1 MKKYSYYNLLLL
13 CWLLVF
19 ILTPV
24 RSIAMKIE
32 GRITSENGEGLA
44 FATIHQKNTTHGTTS
59 NALGYY
65 SLELLGDTAT
75 VVYQYVGYQK
85 VEKTVTGQ
93 NPPQNMSVLTLDI
106 QMVPEV
112 VKLEAVVIKP
122 GLEDPAYAII
132 RMAIANRKKH
142 LLETHDYHCEVYI
155 KGMQRL
161 DQVPEKIFGIPVA
174 VDTGIV
180 YLSESVSQLSFEQP
194 DKIKERVISSKVSGD
209 NRAFSFNQASDI
221 LINFYENLIY
231 SEGLSERSFV
241 SPIAANAMLFYDYE
255 LLGTTVDNHRTLYKI
270 RVIPRRDHD
279 PAFSGH
285 IYIIEDSW
293 RLHSLNLLL
302 TKGHQIE
309 FVDSLSVRQVLAPVT
324 GDGDEVW
331 MLLTQQFDFLLN
343 AFGFKGH
350 GYFVGVYRDYI
361 VNQGFEKKYFNNEIV
376 RVEPKS
382 NQKDS
387 NYWEITRPVPLTLDE
402 IYDYRLK
409 DSLQLVKESKPYQD
423 SLDRKS
429 NKITPINIFVTGK
442 TIHNNY
448 HKRSWNL
455 PPLTQMLQYNT
466 VEGFVPYFRLSY
478 TQRFDDYKFYR
489 IAPELR
495 YGFSNERFNARI
507 NARYYYNPLKFA
519 SVRFSGGRFVEQL
532 NEHSPLEPF
541 DNTVYTLI
549 AEKNYLKIYE
559 KLHFSISHNSEL
571 TNGLYFKGLLEW
583 AQRNPLV
590 NTTDYS
596 FKDRPEREFTDN
608 APENEDLGD
617 TSFEKHQAFLFE
629 AELKWQPGQKYIR
642 RPYRKF
648 VINTSYPAISLLF
661 RAALPD
667 ILGSDL
673 NYQRIAG
680 RISHDFKAGL
690 FGAGQFVLEAGGFL
704 NKDSLSFVDFKH
716 FNGNRTIFGHFEVG
730 NFQLLD
736 YYRYST
742 RKIYYQG
749 HYEHH
754 FNGFIFNKV
763 PFLRKTK
770 IQAVTAFNYLH
781 TEEGKSYWELGVGIE
796 HIFKILR
803 VDYYNS
809 WHSGKHERSGVR
821 FGVGF

>member
-1 MKKYSYYNLLLL
+1 MNNYSYYNLFSLWL
-13 CWLLVF
+13 LLVF
-19 ILTPV
+19 IITPFRGMAIKV
-24 RSIAMKIE
+24 E
-32 GRITSENGEGLA
+32 GRITSETGEGLA

-59 NALGYY
+59 NALGFY

-75 VVYQYVGYQK
+75 IVYQYVGYQT
-85 VEKTVTGQ
+85 VEKTVSEQ
-93 NPPQNMSVLTLDI
+93 NSSPTSSVMKIDI
-106 QMVPEV
+106 RMIPEV
-112 VKLEAVVIKP
+112 VELEAVVVKP
-122 GLEDPAYAII
+122 GLENPAYAII
-132 RMAIANRKKH
+132 RKTITNRKKH
-142 LLETHDYHCEVYI
+142 LLETHDYRCEVYI

-161 DQVPEKIFGIPVA
+161 DQVPGKIFGIPVA

-194 DKIKERVISSKVSGD
+194 NKVKERVISSRVSGD
-209 NRAFSFNQASDI
+209 NQAFSYNQASDI

-241 SPIAANAMLFYDYE
+241 SPIAENAMLFYDYE
-255 LLGTTVDNHRTLYKI
+255 LLGTTTDDHRTLNKI
-270 RVIPRRDHD
+270 RVIPRRGHD
-279 PAFSGH
+279 PTFSGH

-302 TKGHQIE
+302 TKEHQIE
-309 FVDSLSVRQVLAPVT
+309 FVDSLSVRQVLAPIT
-324 GDGDEVW
+324 GDKDEVW
-331 MLLTQQFDFLLN
+331 MLLTQQFDFSLN
-343 AFGFKGH
+343 AFGFKGNGH
-350 GYFVGVYRDYI
+350 FVGVYRDYT
-361 VNQGFEKKYFNNEIV
+361 VNQGFNKKYFNNEIV
-376 RVEPKS
+376 KVEPKS

-387 NYWEITRPVPLTLDE
+387 TYWEITRPVPLTLEE

-429 NKITPINIFVTGK
+429 NKITPVNIFLTGK
-442 TIHNNY
+442 TIRNSFYN
-448 HKRSWNL
+448 RSWNL
-455 PPLTQMLQYNT
+455 PPLIQMLQFNT
-466 VEGFVPYFRLSY
+466 VEGLTPYFRLRY
-478 TQRFDDYKFYR
+478 TKRFDDYKFYR
-489 IAPELR
+489 LEPELR
-495 YGFSNERFNARI
+495 YGVSNERFNARI
-507 NARYYYNPLKFA
+507 NTRYNYNPLKFA
-519 SVRFSGGRFVEQL
+519 SIRFSGGRFVEQL
-532 NEHSPLEPF
+532 NENSPLEPI

-559 KLHFSISHNSEL
+559 KLHFSISHDSEL
-571 TNGLYFKGLLEW
+571 TNGLFLSGLLEW
-583 AQRNPLV
+583 SQRNPLE

-596 FKDRPEREFTDN
+596 FIDRSEREFTPN

-617 TSFEKHQAFLFE
+617 TSFEKHQAFLIE
-629 AELKWQPGQKYIR
+629 AELKWQPGQKYIS

-648 VINTSYPAISLLF
+648 VIKTIYPAISLLF

-673 NYQRIAG
+673 DYQRISG

-690 FGAGQFVLEAGGFL
+690 FGSGQFVLEAGGFL

-716 FNGNRTIFGHFEVG
+716 FNGNRTVFGHFKVG

-742 RKIYYQG
+742 RKSYYQG

-754 FNGFIFNKV
+754 FNGFVFNKF
-763 PFLRKTK
+763 PLLRKTK
-770 IQAVTAFNYLH
+770 VQAVTAINYLH
-781 TEEGKSYWELGVGIE
+781 TEEGRSYWELGIGIE

-809 WHSGKHERSGVR
+809 WRSGKHERSGVR

>member
-1 MKKYSYYNLLLL
+1 MKNYSYYKLTFI
-13 CWLLVF
+13 WLALVF
-19 ILTPV
+19 IITPCH
-24 RSIAMKIE
+24 SQALKIE
-32 GRITSENGEGLA
+32 GRITSENREGLS

-65 SLELLGDTAT
+65 TLELLGDTAT
-75 VVYQYVGYQK
+75 IVYQYVGYKK
-85 VEKTVTGQ
+85 VEKSIGGQ
-93 NPPQNMSVLTLDI
+93 NFPESLSVVQIDI
-106 QMVPEV
+106 SMVPEV
-112 VKLEAVVIKP
+112 VELEAVVVQP
-122 GLEDPAYAII
+122 GFEDPAYAII
-132 RMAIANRKKH
+132 RKAIANRKKH
-142 LLETHDYHCEVYI
+142 LKETHDYHCQVYI

-180 YLSESVSQLSFEQP
+180 YLSESVSELSFEQP

-241 SPIAANAMLFYDYE
+241 SPIAENAMLFYDYE
-255 LLGTTVDNHRTLYKI
+255 LLGTTVDNNRTLNKI
-270 RVIPRRDHD
+270 RVIPKRAHD

-285 IYIIEDSW
+285 VYIIENSW
-293 RLHSLNLLL
+293 RLHSLNLFL

-309 FVDSLSVRQVLAPVT
+309 FVDSLRVRQVLAPVT
-324 GDGDEVW
+324 GGQHEVW

-343 AFGFKGH
+343 AFGFKGN

-361 VNQGFEKKYFNNEIV
+361 VNQGFHKKYFSNEVV

-382 NQKDS
+382 NQKD
-387 NYWEITRPVPLTLDE
+387 NTYWEITRPVPLTFEE
-402 IYDYRLK
+402 IQDYRLK
-409 DSLQLVKESKPYQD
+409 DSLQFVKESKPYQD

-429 NKITPINIFVTGK
+429 NKITPVNIFLTGK
-442 TIHNNY
+442 TFRNSY
-448 HKRSWNL
+448 KKQSWNF
-455 PPLTQMLQYNT
+455 PPLIQMLQYNT
-466 VEGFVPYFRLSY
+466 VEGFVPYVRISY
-478 TQRFDDYKFYR
+478 TQRFEDYKFYR
-489 IAPELR
+489 LAPELR

-507 NARYYYNPLKFA
+507 NAHYYYNPLKFA
-519 SVRFSGGRFVEQL
+519 SVKFSGGRFIEQL
-532 NEHSPLEPF
+532 NEDSPLEPI
-541 DNTVYTLI
+541 DNTLYTLI

-559 KLHFSISHNSEL
+559 KLHLSIRHDSEL
-571 TNGLYFKGLLEW
+571 TNGLYFSGLLEW
-583 AQRNPLV
+583 AQRNPLK

-596 FKDRPEREFTDN
+596 FNDRPEREFTSN

-617 TSFEKHQAFLFE
+617 TSFEKHQALVIE
-629 AELKWQPGQKYIR
+629 AEIKWQPGQKYIR

-648 VINTSYPAISLLF
+648 VTKTIYPAVSLLF

-673 NYQRIAG
+673 DYQRIAG
-680 RISHDFKAGL
+680 RVSHNFKVGL
-690 FGAGQFVLEAGGFL
+690 LGAGQFVLEAGGFL
-704 NKDSLSFVDFKH
+704 NKDSLSFIDFKH

-742 RKIYYQG
+742 RNIYYQG

-754 FNGFIFNKV
+754 FNGFVFNKV
-763 PFLRKTK
+763 PLLRKTR

-781 TEEGKSYWELGVGIE
+781 TVEGNSYWELGVGIE

-809 WHSGKHERSGVR
+809 WRSGMHERSGVR